1 MTNTSTRSASA
12 YARMTRR
19 IARFS
24 LVTGVAVSVW
34 PSQAQACSCGGTSS
48 SLVAVRGADLVF
60 VGTVATVQRPSPRSR
75 TNPDGSVGVA
85 LAPGPVLTTF
95 DVAHTY
101 LGRAERQVVIVGSGA
116 DCDEPFEQGEVWL
129 VYARARDG
137 QFTTSKCT
145 RTRPRARASSDLV
158 YLDALEQKRPHG
170 IVYGDVLRRIVRA
183 DGQPALQGLFDSLQ
197 VVAVRG
203 GQRTEVTTDPG
214 GAYQLV
220 LPPGD
225 YEIWVERTGRPVAP
239 KQSVRIADG
248 ADQRLALVA
257 DYRD

>member
-1 MTNTSTRSASA
+1 M
-12 YARMTRR
+12 
-19 IARFS
+19 
-24 LVTGVAVSVW
+24 
-34 PSQAQACSCGGTSS
+34 
-48 SLVAVRGADLVF
+48 VAVRGADLVF
-60 VGTVATVQRPSPRSR
+60 VGTVARVQRPSPRSQR
-75 TNPDGSVGVA
+75 TPDGSVGVS
-85 LAPGPVLTTF
+85 LAPGPVLATF

-101 LGRAERQVVIVGSGA
+101 LGPAERQVVIVGSGA
-116 DCDEPFEQGEVWL
+116 NCDEPFEQGEVWL

-158 YLDALEQKRPHG
+158 YLDALAQKLPHG

-225 YEIWVERTGRPVAP
+225 YDIWVERAGRPVAA
-239 KQSVRIADG
+239 KQSVRIVEG
-248 ADQRLALVA
+248 ADRRLALVA